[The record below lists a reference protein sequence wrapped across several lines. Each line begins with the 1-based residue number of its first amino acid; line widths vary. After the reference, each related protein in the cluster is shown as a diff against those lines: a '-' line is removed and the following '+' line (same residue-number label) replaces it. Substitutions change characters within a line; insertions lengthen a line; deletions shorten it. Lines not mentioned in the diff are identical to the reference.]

1 MKKCVSDGIVV
12 LVIMAALAVLP
23 VSAIVYPPPTISP
36 TGVNTTIPGNSD
48 IIATMAAKHFVS
60 ATVSSGSLAAGQPV
74 TIRRRVTGGVLSEGV
89 QIWVF
94 PGNYLNVSH
103 VPVNTDGTF
112 CVQGDKFNQK
122 KKQKILYSMKTAL

>member
-1 MKKCVSDGIVV
+1 
-12 LVIMAALAVLP
+12 
-23 VSAIVYPPPTISP
+23 
-36 TGVNTTIPGNSD
+36 
-48 IIATMAAKHFVS
+48 MAAKHFVS
-60 ATVSSGSLAAGQPV
+60 ATVPLGSLAAGEPV

-94 PGNYLNVSH
+94 AGNYVNVSH
-103 VPVNTDGTF
+103 VPANADGMF